1 MILRVPR
8 VMVAGL
14 AGDSGKTLVALGL
27 AAEFRRRGLE
37 VVGAKKGPDF
47 IDAAWLS
54 AASGRPARTLD
65 TWMMGPSA
73 LGNALRPV
81 QDADLLLVEGN
92 RGIFDGM
99 DAAGSHSSAELA
111 RRIAAPVLLVVRAVK
126 VTRTVAA
133 LVAGCTSF
141 EDGVHVAGVILNDVA
156 NERQEAVIREALVRS
171 GAPPVVGCIRRQR
184 DLPLPGRHLG
194 LVPVAEH
201 GASEEAIEAARAA
214 IAEGVDVEAIL
225 RIARGAPAI
234 DLPTGGGA
242 ARFSRVRIGVARD
255 EAFSFVYPENVE
267 ALAARNAEIVFFS
280 PLRDQEL
287 PDVDAL
293 WFPGG
298 FPEEHAARL
307 AANAPLRREIAGAIR
322 AGMPAWAE
330 CGGLI
335 YLARELRAHG
345 RAHEMCGA
353 LDLVVETTPQP
364 VGHGY
369 VDAVVAAENP
379 FLPSGRTLRGHE
391 FHYSRI
397 VGGEDADRTVLR
409 LRRGTGIEGR
419 DGIVRGNAWA
429 SWVHLHAVGCPAWA
443 DGLVQA
449 AGRHRAGAGVDG

>member
-8 VMVAGL
+8 ALVAGL
-14 AGDSGKTLVALGL
+14 AGDSGKTLVTLGL
-27 AAEFRRRGLE
+27 AAELRRRGIE

-54 AASGRPARTLD
+54 AACGRPARTLD

-73 LGNALRPV
+73 LGNALRSV
-81 QDADLLLVEGN
+81 EDAGLLLVEGN

-156 NERQEAVIREALVRS
+156 TGRQEAVIREALVRS

-201 GASEEAIEAARAA
+201 GAAEEAIEAARRVVVR
-214 IAEGVDVEAIL
+214 GVDIDAVM
-225 RIARGAPAI
+225 RIAREAPAI
-234 DLPTGGGA
+234 ELPTAGGA
-242 ARFSRVRIGVARD
+242 PRFTRVRIGVARD
-255 EAFSFVYPENVE
+255 EAFSFVYPENLE
-267 ALAARNAEIVFFS
+267 ALEARNAEPVFFS
-280 PLRDQEL
+280 PLHDPAL

-307 AANAPLRREIAGAIR
+307 AGNTPLRREIAAAIR

-345 RAHEMCGA
+345 RAHEMCGVF
-353 LDLVVETTPQP
+353 DLVVETTSRP

-369 VDAVVAAENP
+369 VDAIVAAENP
-379 FLPSGRTLRGHE
+379 FLPAGRTIRGHE

-397 VGGEDADRTVLR
+397 VGGRDVEGTVLR
-409 LRRGTGIEGR
+409 LRRGTGIDGR
-419 DGIVRGNAWA
+419 DGIVRHNAWA
-429 SWVHLHAVGCPAWA
+429 SWMHLHAVGCPAWA
-443 DGLVQA
+443 DGLVRA
-449 AGRHRAGAGVDG
+449 AGRHRAGADAHG